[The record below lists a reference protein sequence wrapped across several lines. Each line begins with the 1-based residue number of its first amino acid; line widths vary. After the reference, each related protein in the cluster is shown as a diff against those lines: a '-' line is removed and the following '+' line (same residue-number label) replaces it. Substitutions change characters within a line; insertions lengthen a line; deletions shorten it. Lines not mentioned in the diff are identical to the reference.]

1 MNSHWPLSEIIANKE
16 EKLMIWIF
24 LLWEHL
30 MMNLLLMLC
39 PHAAMSFEL
48 LLII

>member
-24 LLWEHL
+24 LLWEHS